1 MSPKELMYIED
12 ALSHVKFLQTKCNE
26 TAAALQDTELK
37 TAVTAMAA
45 KQNELFS
52 RFYGLV

>member
-26 TAAALQDTELK
+26 TAAQLQDTELK
-37 TAVTAMAA
+37 TLVTQMAA
-45 KQNELFS
+45 KQSELFS

>member
-1 MSPKELMYIED
+1 MSPKDLMYIED

-26 TAAALQDTELK
+26 TASALQDTELK